1 MVLSLARPGCARM
14 RVGWER
20 IEDMK
25 TRGGRCVSAQ
35 CTTLVLNTLHFLLF
49 SFAIVSGSFLAVET
63 ITAQTLPLQK
73 VRIAYASSGIN
84 YADIFLAK
92 EKGFYREE
100 GLEPQFIQM
109 NSGIAITAGIS
120 GELDGQASIG
130 SAIRALQRGAPLRVV
145 AVTLRR
151 PLYWLVD
158 RPEYRSV
165 KDLKGKVLGVS
176 TIGGSQHNRAKA
188 MLAMGGLDPDKDIT
202 SMQINDQTM
211 QLQALV
217 SNAVQVIALSPPW
230 VAVARDKFKMNILDS
245 ALEKFAGIDSGL
257 AVPLKLLQDK
267 PDQVKKMLRARA
279 KGNRT
284 FLENEREG
292 SEFLARIYGVDAK
305 TALESYRASMPA
317 FTRTGIPTDAEI
329 KEHLANDAQALK
341 LPEPVHPSKIFDF
354 SLQSDVLREL
364 GIK

>member
-1 MVLSLARPGCARM
+1 MKARGC
-14 RVGWER
+14 
-20 IEDMK
+20 
-25 TRGGRCVSAQ
+25 RCLSAQ
-35 CTTLVLNTLHFLLF
+35 CISFIAKTLHILIVLF
-49 SFAIVSGSFLAVET
+49 AVDAES
-63 ITAQTLPLQK
+63 ITAQSQSLQK

-92 EKGFYREE
+92 EMGFYREE

-109 NSGIAITAGIS
+109 NSAVAITAGIS

-151 PLYWLVD
+151 PLYWLVV

-165 KDLKGKVLGVS
+165 KDLKGKVLGIS

-188 MLAMGGLDPDKDIT
+188 MLAVGGLDPDRDIT

-217 SNAVQVIALSPPW
+217 TNAVQVIALSPPW

-257 AVPLKLLQDK
+257 AVPLKLLRDK
-267 PDQVKKMLRARA
+267 PDRVKKMLRARA
-279 KGNRT
+279 KGNRY

-292 SEFLARIYGVDAK
+292 SEFLARIYNVDTK
-305 TALESYRASMPA
+305 TALASRLTQKSKSIWPM
-317 FTRTGIPTDAEI
+317 TRKRSSLRSRCTHQRSLTLVC
-329 KEHLANDAQALK
+329 KTM
-341 LPEPVHPSKIFDF
+341 F
-354 SLQSDVLREL
+354 SAS
-364 GIK
+364 

>member
-1 MVLSLARPGCARM
+1 MRAGRKRIKDMKRSGGKRRSGQGLHLVFKTLRVFLSL
-14 RVGWER
+14 
-20 IEDMK
+20 
-25 TRGGRCVSAQ
+25 
-35 CTTLVLNTLHFLLF
+35 
-49 SFAIVSGSFLAVET
+49 FAFASSSFLARET
-63 ITAQTLPLQK
+63 IKAQTLPLQK
-73 VRIAYASSGIN
+73 VRIAYARSGMN
-84 YADIFLAK
+84 YADIFLPK

-151 PLYWLVD
+151 PLYWLVV

-165 KDLKGKVLGVS
+165 KDLKGKVLGIS

-188 MLAMGGLDPDKDIT
+188 MLALGGLDPDKDIT
-202 SMQINDQTM
+202 SIQINDQTM

-245 ALEKFAGIDSGL
+245 ALDRFAGVDSGL

-279 KGNRT
+279 KGNRY

-292 SEFLARIYGVDAK
+292 SEFLARLYKVDFK
-305 TALESYRASMPA
+305 IALESYRSSKPA
-317 FTRTGIPTDAEI
+317 FTGNGIPTDDEI
-329 KEHLANDAQALK
+329 KEHLVTDAQILK
-341 LPEPVHPSKIFDF
+341 LSKPVSASEIFDF
-354 SLQSDVLREL
+354 NLQREVTREL

>member
-1 MVLSLARPGCARM
+1 
-14 RVGWER
+14 
-20 IEDMK
+20 MK
-25 TRGGRCVSAQ
+25 TRGGKRLAAQ
-35 CTTLVLNTLHFLLF
+35 CTFFGSKTLHILIVLFTVASDCFLDTE
-49 SFAIVSGSFLAVET
+49 S
-63 ITAQTLPLQK
+63 ITAQTQPLQK

-92 EKGFYREE
+92 EMGFYREE

-151 PLYWLVD
+151 PLYWLVV

-165 KDLKGKVLGVS
+165 KDLKSKVLGIS
-176 TIGGSQHNRAKA
+176 TIGGSQYNRAKA

-202 SMQINDQTM
+202 SIQINDQTM

-267 PDQVKKMLRARA
+267 PDRVKKMLRARA
-279 KGNRT
+279 KGNRY

-292 SEFLARIYGVDAK
+292 SEFLARIYGVDMK

>member
-1 MVLSLARPGCARM
+1 MNWLILARPSAR
-14 RVGWER
+14 RRQER
-20 IEDMK
+20 FKDRD
-25 TRGGRCVSAQ
+25 RGGRKRPSRRGFALVCKTIHSFVLLVTVALGSCVAFEK
-35 CTTLVLNTLHFLLF
+35 V
-49 SFAIVSGSFLAVET
+49 A
-63 ITAQTLPLQK
+63 AQTPPLQK
-73 VRIAYASSGIN
+73 VRIGYASSGIN

-100 GLEPQFIQM
+100 GLEAQFIQM
-109 NSGIAITAGIS
+109 SSAIAITAGIS

-130 SAIRALQRGAPLRVV
+130 SAIRAVQRGAPLRVV

-151 PLYWLVD
+151 PLYWLVV
-158 RPEYRSV
+158 RPEYRSF
-165 KDLKGKVLGVS
+165 KDLKGKVLGIS
-176 TIGGSQHNRAKA
+176 TIGGSQHSRAKA

-202 SMQINDQTM
+202 SIQINDQTM

-230 VAVARDKFKMNILDS
+230 VAVARDKFKMTILDS

-257 AVPLKLLQDK
+257 AVPLRLLQEK

-279 KGNRT
+279 KGNRY
-284 FLENEREG
+284 FLENEQEG
-292 SEFLARIYGVDAK
+292 SAFLARLYSVDTK

-329 KEHLANDAQALK
+329 KEHLANDAQTLK
-341 LPEPVHPSKIFDF
+341 LPEPIHPSKIFDF

>member
-1 MVLSLARPGCARM
+1 M
-14 RVGWER
+14 
-20 IEDMK
+20 
-25 TRGGRCVSAQ
+25 RGGRRRLSERHFARVFNTIYSLGF
-35 CTTLVLNTLHFLLF
+35 LV
-49 SFAIVSGSFLAVET
+49 AIALGPFVTAEK
-63 ITAQTLPLQK
+63 IAAQTVPLQK
-73 VRIAYASSGIN
+73 VRIGYASSGIN

-109 NSGIAITAGIS
+109 SSAIAITAGIS

-130 SAIRALQRGAPLRVV
+130 SAIRAVQRGAPLRVV

-151 PLYWLVD
+151 PLYWLVV
-158 RPEYRSV
+158 RPEYRSFR
-165 KDLKGKVLGVS
+165 DLKGKVLGIS
-176 TIGGSQHNRAKA
+176 TIGGSQHSRAKA
-188 MLAMGGLDPDKDIT
+188 MLAMGGLDPDRDIT
-202 SMQINDQTM
+202 SIQINDQTM

-230 VAVARDKFKMNILDS
+230 VAVARDKFKMTILDS

-257 AVPLKLLQDK
+257 AVPIKLLQER

-279 KGNRT
+279 RGNRH
-284 FLENEREG
+284 FLENELEG
-292 SEFLARIYGVDAK
+292 SAFLARLYNVDAK

-329 KEHLANDAQALK
+329 KEHLANDAQTLK
-341 LPEPVHPSKIFDF
+341 LPEPVPPSKIFDF
-354 SLQSDVLREL
+354 SLQNDVVREL
-364 GIK
+364 AIK

>member
-1 MVLSLARPGCARM
+1 MLHPFFKVLY
-14 RVGWER
+14 
-20 IEDMK
+20 
-25 TRGGRCVSAQ
+25 
-35 CTTLVLNTLHFLLF
+35 
-49 SFAIVSGSFLAVET
+49 SFPLPLAVALFLILPAKT
-63 ITAQTLPLQK
+63 IIAQNQPLQRI
-73 VRIAYASSGIN
+73 RIAYASSGIN

-100 GLEPQFIQM
+100 GFEPQFIQM
-109 NSGIAITAGIS
+109 NSSIAITAGIS

-130 SAIRALQRGAPLRVV
+130 SAIRAIQRGAPLRVV

-151 PLYWLVD
+151 PLYWLIG

-165 KDLKGKVLGVS
+165 KDLKNKVLGVS
-176 TIGGSQHNRAKA
+176 TIGGSQYNRARA

-202 SMQINDQTM
+202 SIQISDQTM

-245 ALEKFAGIDSGL
+245 ALDKFAGLDSGL
-257 AVPLKLLQDK
+257 AVPLRLLDDK

-279 KGNRT
+279 KGNRF

-292 SEFLARIYGVDAK
+292 SDFLARIYRVDKK

-317 FTRTGIPTDAEI
+317 FTRTGVPTDAEI

-341 LPEPVHPSKIFDF
+341 LSEPVEPSKIFDF
-354 SLQSDVLREL
+354 TLQTEVLREL

>member
-1 MVLSLARPGCARM
+1 MKTSGGRRRSGQGLPLVFKTLRVFLSL
-14 RVGWER
+14 
-20 IEDMK
+20 
-25 TRGGRCVSAQ
+25 
-35 CTTLVLNTLHFLLF
+35 
-49 SFAIVSGSFLAVET
+49 FAFASSSFLAGET

-130 SAIRALQRGAPLRVV
+130 SAIRAIQRGAPMRVV

-151 PLYWLVD
+151 PLYWLVV

-165 KDLKGKVLGVS
+165 KDLKSKVLGIS

-230 VAVARDKFKMNILDS
+230 VVVARDKFKMNILDS
-245 ALEKFAGIDSGL
+245 ALDKFVGIDSGL
-257 AVPLKLLQDK
+257 AVPHKLLQENA
-267 PDQVKKMLRARA
+267 DQVKKMLRARA
-279 KGNRT
+279 KGNRY

-292 SEFLARIYGVDAK
+292 SEFLARIYGVDAT

-329 KEHLANDAQALK
+329 KEHLANDAQTLK
-341 LPEPVHPSKIFDF
+341 LAEPAQPSKIFDF